1 MQDDKLELDTVLSP
15 PFLNIWEHSLLGV
28 LILDRKGVILYAN
41 PILIQTD
48 ELPSDDIVGKK
59 MIEFYPIEKNR
70 HLTIQVLNT
79 GKPFSRKPV
88 VYYTR
93 NNKLVNSLCSVFPLY
108 KNGRVAGVILSALN
122 MQTSHLLL
130 EQYLSENAKPS
141 AQPLPS
147 IQGAYTF
154 ASLIGEAP
162 QFTAV
167 IDSGK
172 SASQTDFNVL
182 IHAESGCGKELFSQ
196 AIHYASQRKDK
207 PFIPIN
213 CSAIP
218 ENLLEATLFGT
229 SKGAFTGA
237 VEKSGLL
244 EEAKGGTLLLDELNS
259 MPLDL
264 QAKLL
269 RVIQEK
275 KIRRVGANKEIP
287 IDVRFISTCN
297 VSPDEAID
305 QKFIREDLFYRLA
318 VIVLKIP
325 PLRMRKDDIRV
336 LGEHFLSKVKKQT
349 GNEKLKIS
357 EDVYHL
363 FSHYKWPGNVR
374 ELEHTINSSLAL
386 LRGEDVLDEKHLSP
400 YFIENLQR
408 FSNANTET
416 PEGSTQALETIHQN
430 DKTSASAALPG
441 GSFLEQS
448 RGKICLKET
457 MDKVEALYIEK
468 ALVRAGY
475 NISKAGRFLDLSPQ
489 ALRYKIS
496 KLQIDVPEE

>member
-1 MQDDKLELDTVLSP
+1 MHDDKLELETVLSA
-15 PFLNIWEHSLLGV
+15 PFLNIWEHSQLGV

-41 PILIQTD
+41 PILIQID
-48 ELPSDDIVGKK
+48 ELPTDEVVGKK

-79 GKPFSRKPV
+79 GKPFFRKPV
-88 VYYTR
+88 VYYTH

-108 KNGRVAGVILSALN
+108 KNGRIAGVILSALN

-130 EQYLSENAKPS
+130 EQYLSENAKPN
-141 AQPLPS
+141 AHPLPTT
-147 IQGAYTF
+147 QGSYTF
-154 ASLIGEAP
+154 SSLIGEAP
-162 QFTAV
+162 QFVSV
-167 IDSGK
+167 INNAK
-172 SASQTDFNVL
+172 AASQTDFNIL

-196 AIHYASQRKDK
+196 AIHYASQRKGK

-237 VEKSGLL
+237 VDKSGLL
-244 EEAKGGTLLLDELNS
+244 EAAKGGTLLLDELNS

-275 KIRRVGANKEIP
+275 RIRRVGANKEIP

-297 VSPDEAID
+297 ISPDQAM
-305 QKFIREDLFYRLA
+305 KKNFIREDLFYRLA

-325 PLRMRKDDIRV
+325 PLRMRRDDIRILSDYF
-336 LGEHFLSKVKKQT
+336 LGKVKKQT
-349 GNEKLKIS
+349 GNKHLKIS
-357 EDVYHL
+357 EDVLQIFGNYR
-363 FSHYKWPGNVR
+363 WPGNVR
-374 ELEHTINSSLAL
+374 EMEHTINSSLAL
-386 LRGEDVLDEKHLSP
+386 LQGNNVLEKQHLSP
-400 YFIENLQR
+400 YFLENLQR
-408 FSNANTET
+408 FSNEPTQQT
-416 PEGSTQALETIHQN
+416 SSFHPSEGQDIIQEKAVGSPT
-430 DKTSASAALPG
+430 LP
-441 GSFLEQS
+441 SSPFFEQE
-448 RGKICLKET
+448 RGKINLKET
-457 MDKVEALYIEK
+457 MEQVEILYIKK
-468 ALVRAGY
+468 ALTRAGY

-489 ALRYKIS
+489 ALRYKIQ
-496 KLQIDVPEE
+496 KLKIEVPEE